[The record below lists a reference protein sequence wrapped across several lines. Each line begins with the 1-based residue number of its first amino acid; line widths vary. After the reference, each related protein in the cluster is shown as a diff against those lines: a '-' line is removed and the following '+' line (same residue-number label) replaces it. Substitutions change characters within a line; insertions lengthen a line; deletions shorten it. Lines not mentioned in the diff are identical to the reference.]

1 VIILYLLICA
11 NLCIKDERFVI
22 LSKLRIAL
30 TFNLKKDR
38 EDKPADYFSEFDS
51 EKTILAIASVL
62 KENGHQVS
70 LVEAAGNLF
79 SFFKENE
86 VDFVFNIAEGTNGG
100 SRESQVPA
108 ILDFLGIPYTGS
120 SGLTLALALDK
131 AMAKKIFRYESIP
144 TPNFQLFVRG
154 DEELNPSL
162 KFPLIVKPNHE
173 GSAKGI
179 LASNVVWENGR
190 LYEEV
195 RKIHSRYN
203 QEVLV
208 EEFIEGRELTVGI
221 FGNGNP
227 QVLPILEIDF
237 SNCKESGEYFYSWRV
252 KEFQGDEA
260 LHLNPTFHCPA
271 KLDNELTQRVQDV
284 ALKAH
289 KALGCLDISRTDI
302 RLDPKEGIPYVLEVN
317 PLPGLDPDESNF
329 TFIAKCAGISFK
341 DLINTILENAIRR
354 YQDESIGEMSPVRN
368 TKFSRK
374 SKISNGV
381 SPERR
386 KLNCQ
391 LKSSLVQAKA

>member
-1 VIILYLLICA
+1 M
-11 NLCIKDERFVI
+11 K
-22 LSKLRIAL
+22 IAL
-30 TFNLKKDR
+30 TFNLKRDQQKEDR
-38 EDKPADYFSEFDS
+38 PPDYFSEFDS
-51 EKTILAIASVL
+51 EKTILAIASIL
-62 KENGHQVS
+62 KESGHQVS
-70 LVEAAGNLF
+70 LVESDNKLF
-79 SFFKENE
+79 SFFKENK

-120 SGLTLALALDK
+120 PVLTLSLALDK
-131 AMAKKIFRYESIP
+131 AMAKKLFKYESIP
-144 TPNFQLFVRG
+144 TPNFQLFRRAE
-154 DEELNPSL
+154 EELDQSL

-179 LASNVVWENGR
+179 LTSNVVYDKSR
-190 LYEEV
+190 LFEEV
-195 RKIHSRYN
+195 RRIRSIYE

-221 FGNGNP
+221 FGNGEP
-227 QVLPILEIDF
+227 KALPILEIDF
-237 SNCKESGEYFYSWRV
+237 SNCKEGGEYFYSWRV

-271 KLDNELTQRVQDV
+271 RLDDELTQKVQDV
-284 ALKAH
+284 ALRAH

-302 RLDPKEGIPYVLEVN
+302 RLSQENIPYVLEVN

-329 TFIAKCAGISFK
+329 TFIAKYAGISFK

-354 YQDESIGEMSPVRN
+354 YQDSSMGKMS
-368 TKFSRK
+368 K
-374 SKISNGV
+374 
-381 SPERR
+381 SPEGR

-391 LKSSLVQAKA
+391 LKSSLVQA